1 MVDSSLCPLEQVTVV
16 GACVLVEG
24 KIEQVEGRGQQH
36 IVELR
41 VEKVLHIGAID
52 SEKYPLSNAHLSSDF
67 VRDYPQLAA
76 RTTAVRANI
85 YDCLICHNDVN
96 KLLFVK

>member
-1 MVDSSLCPLEQVTVV
+1 M
-16 GACVLVEG
+16 VEG

-76 RTTAVRANI
+76 RTTDSCCRLPQLLVYGAN
-85 YDCLICHNDVN
+85 
-96 KLLFVK
+96 